1 MPVKKISTIIIIV
14 LLIFILCNQNQFVL
28 SNNNNNNNIVLEED
42 SDELEKWFREQG
54 GIINKCKY
62 DKTNRRM
69 VATDNI
75 KAGEI
80 LVQAN
85 FSFLFPLRKRNGNM
99 SDYTMAEI
107 LYNSTDPFFKPY
119 LDSLPKTCQTA
130 ICGNRVKNSTLV
142 NTTKFFD
149 RYLDNERKILGY
161 REHLYQPL
169 GVVLTRSW
177 KAHGMAPVFDRFN
190 HDSIKG
196 SEVDFLPEKGEK
208 IILKAKVD
216 YAKGEEVFNHYG
228 EHSTIEWLYNWNML
242 STDVSLDKCV
252 DMVFQKHLMHVDKK
266 RRSSCLANLTL
277 ADLNFLDVVEEMKEA
292 LNTIG
297 LYENLNEAD
306 LSTILGLSTFFT
318 KVLG

>member
-1 MPVKKISTIIIIV
+1 M
-14 LLIFILCNQNQFVL
+14 
-28 SNNNNNNNIVLEED
+28 
-42 SDELEKWFREQG
+42 
-54 GIINKCKY
+54 
-62 DKTNRRM
+62 
-69 VATDNI
+69 
-75 KAGEI
+75 
-80 LVQAN
+80 
-85 FSFLFPLRKRNGNM
+85 
-99 SDYTMAEI
+99 
-107 LYNSTDPFFKPY
+107 
-119 LDSLPKTCQTA
+119 
-130 ICGNRVKNSTLV
+130 
-142 NTTKFFD
+142 
-149 RYLDNERKILGY
+149 
-161 REHLYQPL
+161 
-169 GVVLTRSW
+169 
-177 KAHGMAPVFDRFN
+177 
-190 HDSIKG
+190 
-196 SEVDFLPEKGEK
+196 K
-208 IILKAKVD
+208 IISIIHLLSILLFINHVGGYILPGMTPTD